1 MSVLIMLLR
10 KMARNRWLVGSLLA
24 GMLCCIALTSSM
36 PLYKNAVLRYMLV
49 QDLDRSYAHTGY
61 HPGVISIDIGMRTDD
76 RKAQKTIVERYESY
90 WDAVIVRNDR
100 LNVQLDQRVMET
112 VRFALTPVD
121 PTRIDPDPKRSAKF
135 AARSGLED
143 KVRIVDGRLPEKRQP
158 VNGVYEVMLT
168 DAALSELNMLL
179 GQEFRI
185 EDPRVS
191 RGDIVIRPV
200 AVIAEHDLNDPYWSR
215 SNLQQERNTLFLAE
229 EVFRGSFPADGPIV
243 YGKVGALAV
252 TDYTAYDTG
261 TAAFLLNLKGKMA
274 ADMMGNFNYSVSTS
288 VWIPGSDAMTAYADR
303 EMTLRN
309 LLLSLNVPLL
319 ILIGFYLYMVSG
331 MLIERQQA
339 EIAVLR
345 SRGASRLHIIAIYAM
360 EFGLLTA
367 AALAAGPW
375 IGAAFTR
382 VLGSTGTFLN
392 FVDRGA
398 LSVEMTAESWL
409 YAGMAAV
416 FAWGVNLTP
425 VLTATRV
432 TIVDQKRARAR
443 EGKRPAW
450 MTFGLDVILIGLAFY
465 GYWLFTERM
474 KDLVKL
480 GLDGKS
486 LSADPLLYTV
496 PTLFVLGAGLLLIR
510 IYPLLVALIYRI
522 GRKAWPPQ
530 LYSTLLLVS
539 RRNRVYHGLMLFLV
553 LTIGTGVY
561 NANAART
568 INVNM
573 EDQVWYAGGADIV
586 LRQHWVNDAPV
597 SAPGAGGPSGPAV
610 VSSRINYLEPPFEL
624 IESLPGVRRAAKVFK
639 REDADAWFGTK
650 SGKVTLMGI
659 ETDAFGETAWMKDG
673 LLPHHFYEY
682 LNLIAPDPRAVLV
695 SRTAAEY
702 FGLASGDPID
712 IGWEGRRP
720 TRLTVYGVV
729 DYFPSFNPNPTAAQ
743 GRPSGQAPMLVVA
756 HLDTIQ
762 QSIGLE
768 PYDVWVKLEEGA
780 DRQALLD
787 AITERNI
794 RLEKFEDTVGAVA
807 QSRLDPFRM
816 AVNGVMSLGFIVS
829 LIVSFIGFM
838 LFWLLSLQGR
848 MLQLGIYRA
857 MGISFRQLLGMLVVE
872 QLLTTGAGFLIGL
885 GTGLA
890 AGRIFVPLL
899 KLSFDPGKIVPP
911 FEVVADHSDI
921 IRLAIV
927 TAVMLAAALLILV
940 WLLKRMNI
948 HQAVKLGED

>member
-10 KMARNRWLVGSLLA
+10 KMARNRWLVGSLLT

-36 PLYKNAVLRYMLV
+36 PLYKNAVLRYMLI
-49 QDLDRSYAHTGY
+49 QDLDRSYEYTGK
-61 HPGVISIDIGMRTDD
+61 HSGVISIDIGMRTDN
-76 RKAQKTIVERYESY
+76 RGTQKAIVERYESY
-90 WDAVIVRNDR
+90 WNANIVGSD
-100 LNVQLDQRVMET
+100 LLHVQLDQRVMET
-112 VRFALTPVD
+112 TRFSLTPVD
-121 PTRIDPDPKRSAKF
+121 PTRVDPKPDRSAKF
-135 AARSGLED
+135 AARSGLEG
-143 KVRIVDGRLPEKRQP
+143 KVRIVDGRLPEKEQP
-158 VNGVYEVMLT
+158 VDGVYEVMVT
-168 DAALSELNMLL
+168 DGALSELNMLL

-185 EDPRVS
+185 EDSRVE
-191 RGDIVIRPV
+191 RKDIVIRPV
-200 AVIAEHDLNDPYWSR
+200 AVIAEENLNDPYWSR
-215 SNLQQERNTLFLAE
+215 WDLRAERNTLFLPE
-229 EVFRGSFPADGPIV
+229 EVFRANFPPGGAFV

-252 TDYTAYDTG
+252 TDYTEYDTG
-261 TAAFLLNLKGKMA
+261 TAAFVLGLKTNLSA
-274 ADMMGNFNYSVSTS
+274 AMMGNFNYSVSTS

-303 EMTLRN
+303 ELTLRN
-309 LLLSLNVPLL
+309 LLWSLNVPMF

-331 MLIERQQA
+331 MLIERQQS

-345 SRGASRLHIIAIYAM
+345 SRGASRLHIIGIYAM
-360 EFGLLTA
+360 EFGLLAA
-367 AALAAGPW
+367 AALTAGPW
-375 IGAAFTR
+375 IGAVFTR
-382 VLGSTGTFLN
+382 VLGSTSTFLN

-398 LSVEMTAESWL
+398 LRVEMTAESWL
-409 YAGMAAV
+409 YAGLAAV
-416 FAWGVNLTP
+416 FAWVVNLVP
-425 VLTATRV
+425 VLLATRV

-443 EGKRPAW
+443 MGKRPAW
-450 MTFGLDVILIGLAFY
+450 MTFGLDFILIGLSFY
-465 GYWLFTERM
+465 GYWLFTQRM

-496 PTLFVLGAGLLLIR
+496 PTLFVLGTGLLLIR

-522 GRKAWPPQ
+522 GRKAWTPQ

-586 LRQHWVNDAPV
+586 LRQHWANDAPV
-597 SAPGAGGPSGPAV
+597 SQPGGPSGPGV

-624 IESLPGVRRAAKVFK
+624 IESLPGVKRATPVFRK
-639 REDADAWFGTK
+639 EEAEAWFGTK

-659 ETDAFGETAWMKDG
+659 VTDGFGETAWMKDG
-673 LLPHHFYEY
+673 LLPYHFYEY
-682 LNLIAPDPRAVLV
+682 LNLIAPEPRAVLV
-695 SRTAAEY
+695 SKTAADF
-702 FGLASGDPID
+702 FGLAPGDVID
-712 IGWEGRRP
+712 VGWEGRRP
-720 TRLTVYGVV
+720 TRLTVYGVM
-729 DYFPSFNPNPTAAQ
+729 DYFPSFNPNPTAETK
-743 GRPSGQAPMLVVA
+743 GRTNVPPMLVVA

-787 AITERNI
+787 AITERRI
-794 RLEKFEDTVGAVA
+794 RLEKFEDTIGAVG

-816 AVNGVMSLGFIVS
+816 AVNGVMSLGFIIS
-829 LIVSFIGFM
+829 LVVSFIGFM

-872 QLLTTGAGFLIGL
+872 QLLTTGAGFLIGI

-899 KLSFDPGKIVPP
+899 SLSFDPGKIVPP
-911 FEVVADHSDI
+911 FEIVSDQSDI
-921 IRLAIV
+921 VRLAIA
-927 TAVMLAAALLILV
+927 TAFMLAAALLILA

>member
-10 KMARNRWLVGSLLA
+10 KMARNRWLVGSLLV

-36 PLYKNAVLRYMLV
+36 PLYKNAVLRYMLI
-49 QDLDRSYAHTGY
+49 QDLERSYEYTGN
-61 HPGVISIDIGMRTDD
+61 HPGVISIEIGMRTDNRGTQKAIVD
-76 RKAQKTIVERYESY
+76 RYASY
-90 WDAVIVRNDR
+90 WEERIVSSGI
-100 LNVQLDQRVMET
+100 LSVQLDQRVMET
-112 VRFALTPVD
+112 VRFKLTPVD
-121 PTRIDPDPKRSAKF
+121 PTRVDPEPERSAKF
-135 AARSGLED
+135 AARTGLEE
-143 KVRIVDGRLPEKRQP
+143 KVRIVDGRLPSRNQP
-158 VNGVYEVMLT
+158 VDGVYEVMVT
-168 DAALSELNMLL
+168 DGALSELDMLL

-185 EDPRVS
+185 EDPRVG
-191 RGDIVIRPV
+191 RDDLVIRPV
-200 AVIAEHDLNDPYWSR
+200 AVIEEENLGDPYWSR
-215 SNLQQERNTLFLAE
+215 WNLRQERNTLFLPE
-229 EVFRGSFPADGPIV
+229 EAFRANFPPGGMFI
-243 YGKVGALAV
+243 YGKIGAMAV
-252 TDYTAYDTG
+252 TDYTVYDTG
-261 TAAFLLNLKGKMA
+261 TANYVLNLKENLA
-274 ADMMGNFNYSVSTS
+274 ARMMGNYNYSVSTS
-288 VWIPGSDAMTAYADR
+288 VWIPGSDAMTAYANR
-303 EMTLRN
+303 ELTLRN
-309 LLLSLNVPLL
+309 LLWSLNVPMM

-360 EFGLLTA
+360 EYGLLTA

-375 IGAAFTR
+375 LGVLFTR
-382 VLGSTGTFLN
+382 VLGSTSTFLN

-398 LSVEMTAESWL
+398 LPVEMTAEGWL
-409 YAGMAAV
+409 YAALAAV
-416 FAWGVNLTP
+416 FAWIVNLVP
-425 VLTATRV
+425 VVLATRV

-443 EGKRPAW
+443 IGKRPLW
-450 MTFGLDVILIGLAFY
+450 ETIGLDFILLGLSFY
-465 GYWLFTERM
+465 GYWLYTQRM

-486 LSADPLLYTV
+486 LSADPLLYTT

-510 IYPLLVALIYRI
+510 VYPLLVALVYRI
-522 GRKAWPPQ
+522 GRKIWTPP

-553 LTIGTGVY
+553 LTIGTGMY

-573 EDQVWYAGGADIV
+573 EEQIWYAGGADIV
-586 LRQHWVNDAPV
+586 LRQHWANDAPV
-597 SAPGAGGPSGPAV
+597 SQPGEPSAPRV
-610 VSSRINYLEPPFEL
+610 VSSRINWLEPPLEL
-624 IESLPGVRRAAKVFK
+624 IATLPGVELATPVFRK
-639 REDADAWFGTK
+639 EGADAWFGTK

-659 ETDAFGETAWMKDG
+659 VTDEFGMTAWMKEG
-673 LLPHHFYEY
+673 LLPHHFHEY
-682 LNLIAPDPRAVLV
+682 LNLIAPEPRAVLV
-695 SRTAAEY
+695 SKTTAEY
-702 FGLASGDPID
+702 FGLKPGDEID
-712 IGWEGRRP
+712 VGWEGRRP
-720 TRLTVYGVV
+720 TRFMVYGIVE
-729 DYFPSFNPNPTAAQ
+729 YFPSFNPNPTADEE
-743 GRPSGQAPMLVVA
+743 GRRPNVPPMLVVA

-768 PYDVWVKLEEGA
+768 PYDVWVKLAEGA
-780 DRQALLD
+780 DRGKLLE

-794 RLEKFEDTVGAVA
+794 RLETFEDTIGEIGR
-807 QSRLDPFRM
+807 SRLDPFRM
-816 AVNGVMSLGFIVS
+816 AVNGVMSLEFLVS
-829 LIVSFIGFM
+829 LAVSFIGFM

-872 QLLTTGAGFLIGL
+872 QLLTTGAGFLIGIA
-885 GTGLA
+885 TGLA

-911 FEVVADHSDI
+911 FEIVSDHTDI
-921 IRLAIV
+921 VR
-927 TAVMLAAALLILV
+927 LAAATGFMLALALVILA

>member
-1 MSVLIMLLR
+1 MLLR
-10 KMARNRWLVGSLLA
+10 KMARNRWLAGSLLT

-36 PLYKNAVLRYMLV
+36 PLYKNAVLRYMLI
-49 QDLDRSYAHTGY
+49 QDLDRSYAYTGH
-61 HPGVISIDIGMRTDD
+61 HPGVISIDIGMRTDN
-76 RKAQKTIVERYESY
+76 RKTQKAIVERYSSY
-90 WDAVIVRNDR
+90 WEAEIAGSER
-100 LNVQLDQRVMET
+100 LDVQLDQRIMET

-121 PTRIDPDPKRSAKF
+121 PTRVDPKPDRSAKF
-135 AARSGLED
+135 AARTGLEG
-143 KVRIVDGRLPEKRQP
+143 KVRVVDGRLPEKRQP
-158 VNGVYEVMLT
+158 VDGAYEVMVT
-168 DAALSELNMLL
+168 DAALSELKMLL

-185 EDPRVS
+185 EDPRVE

-200 AVIAEHDLNDPYWSR
+200 AVIAEENLSDPYWSR
-215 SNLQQERNTLFLAE
+215 WNLQQERNSLFLPE
-229 EVFRGSFPADGPIV
+229 DVFRAHFPAGGPII

-252 TDYTAYDTG
+252 TDYTVYDTR
-261 TAAFLLNLKGKMA
+261 TASFVLDLKGNLSA
-274 ADMMGNFNYSVSTS
+274 RMMGNFNYSVSTS

-303 EMTLRN
+303 ELTLRN
-309 LLLSLNVPLL
+309 LLWSLNVPLL
-319 ILIGFYLYMVSG
+319 ILIAFYLYMVSG

-345 SRGASRLHIIAIYAM
+345 SRGASRLHIVAVYAM

-375 IGAAFTR
+375 LGAAFTR
-382 VLGSTGTFLN
+382 VLGSTSTFLN

-398 LSVEMTAESWL
+398 LHVEMTAESWL
-409 YAGMAAV
+409 YAGLAAV
-416 FAWGVNLTP
+416 FTWVVNLAP
-425 VLTATRV
+425 VVFATRV

-443 EGKRPAW
+443 VGKRPAW
-450 MTFGLDVILIGLAFY
+450 MTFGLDFILIGLSFY
-465 GYWLFTERM
+465 GYWLFTRRM
-474 KDLVKL
+474 QDLVKL

-486 LSADPLLYTV
+486 LSADPLLYTT

-510 IYPLLVALIYRI
+510 VYPLLIALIYRI
-522 GRKAWPPQ
+522 GRKIWTPP

-586 LRQHWVNDAPV
+586 LRQHWRNDAPV
-597 SAPGAGGPSGPAV
+597 YQPGGPAGPRV

-624 IESLPGVRRAAKVFK
+624 IETLPGVQRATPVFRK
-639 REDADAWFGTK
+639 EEADAWFGTK

-659 ETDAFGETAWMKDG
+659 VTDGFGETAWMKDG
-673 LLPHHFYEY
+673 LLPYHFHEY
-682 LNLIAPDPRAVLV
+682 LNLIAPEPQAALV
-695 SRTAAEY
+695 SKTAADF
-702 FGLASGDPID
+702 FGLGPGDVID
-712 IGWEGRRP
+712 VGWQGRRP
-720 TRLTVYGVV
+720 TRLTVYGVIE
-729 DYFPSFNPNPTAAQ
+729 YFPSFNPNPTASAQ
-743 GRPSGQAPMLVVA
+743 GRPANVPPMLVVA
-756 HLDTIQ
+756 HLDTIRH
-762 QSIGLE
+762 SIGLE

-787 AITERNI
+787 AIAERNI
-794 RLEKFEDTVGAVA
+794 RLEKFEDTIGAIG

-829 LIVSFIGFM
+829 LVVSFIGFM

-848 MLQLGIYRA
+848 MLQLGICRA

-872 QLLTTGAGFLIGL
+872 QLLTTGAGFLIGI

-890 AGRIFVPLL
+890 AGRIFVPLFQ
-899 KLSFDPGKIVPP
+899 LSFDPGKIVPP
-911 FEVVADHSDI
+911 FEVVPDNADI
-921 IRLAIV
+921 VRLAV
-927 TAVMLAAALLILV
+927 ATAFMLAVALLILA